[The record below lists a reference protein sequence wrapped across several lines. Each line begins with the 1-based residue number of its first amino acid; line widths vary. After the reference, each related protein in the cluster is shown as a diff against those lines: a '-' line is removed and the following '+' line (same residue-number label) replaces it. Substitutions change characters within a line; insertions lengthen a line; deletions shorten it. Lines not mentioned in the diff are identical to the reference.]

1 MRPMTRLVLGLV
13 VLVGISAAVSLGLP
27 SHVTVTRSVVI
38 NAPEPI
44 VFPYLNNL
52 HQFSDWSPWQL
63 RDPKLAVSYAGPESG
78 KGATVQWTSQVP
90 SIGTG
95 SMEITGSE
103 PNRHIDLAVNF
114 NGLDGTSSYDI
125 SPAGSG
131 SKVTWAFG
139 YDSGT
144 SPLKRWKAL
153 MLDGFVGSEYRAG
166 LDRLKEK
173 IEFGTPPDRA
183 DHQRYAVRRCLDR
196 SRAACRGASA
206 RRGPG
211 CPGGGRSADRV
222 DARSRAPGRHPAG
235 SGGSRTRANA
245 GTEAAKEEAS
255 ESVKRD
261 HARIRASARDPAPSP
276 PEDRPSSPG

>member
-1 MRPMTRLVLGLV
+1 MRPMTRLVLGIV
-13 VLVGISAAVSLGLP
+13 VLVGVLAAVSLGLP

-44 VFPYLNNL
+44 IFPYLNNL
-52 HQFSDWSPWQL
+52 HEFSEWSPWQL

-78 KGATVQWTSQVP
+78 KGATVQWSSQVP
-90 SIGTG
+90 SIGNG

-103 PNRHIDLAVNF
+103 PSRHIDLAVNF

-139 YDSGT
+139 YESGT

-173 IEFGTPPDRA
+173 IESERRPTAPTIIETPPGGVSTEA
-183 DHQRYAVRRCLDR
+183 EQPSAALPPGAV
-196 SRAACRGASA
+196 
-206 RRGPG
+206 P
-211 CPGGGRSADRV
+211 PGGTVPQGTAV
-222 DARSRAPGRHPAG
+222 APGQPAPAAG
-235 SGGSRTRANA
+235 APAA
-245 GTEAAKEEAS
+245 GTAQTGSTPGAAQPAATPPAAAEVAPT
-255 ESVKRD
+255 
-261 HARIRASARDPAPSP
+261 PAPAPKP
-276 PEDRPSSPG
+276 PKKKRRNQ

>member
-13 VLVGISAAVSLGLP
+13 VLVGILGAVALGLP

-52 HQFSDWSPWQL
+52 HEFSEWSPWQL
-63 RDPKLAVSYAGPESG
+63 RDPKLAVSYGGPEQG
-78 KGATVQWTSQVP
+78 KGATVQWTSEVK

-95 SMEITGSE
+95 SMEITESE
-103 PNRHIDLAVNF
+103 PSRHIDLAVNF
-114 NGLDGTSSYDI
+114 NGLDGTSSYGI

-153 MLDGFVGSEYRAG
+153 MLDGFVGAEYRAG

-173 IEFGTPPDRA
+173 IESERRPTAPTISETTPGGTSTEAEQPSAALPPGAVPPQGGAVPQGAAVAPGQPASGAAPPAAGAAQTGSTSTPP
-183 DHQRYAVRRCLDR
+183 
-196 SRAACRGASA
+196 AAAEVT
-206 RRGPG
+206 P
-211 CPGGGRSADRV
+211 
-222 DARSRAPGRHPAG
+222 
-235 SGGSRTRANA
+235 T
-245 GTEAAKEEAS
+245 
-255 ESVKRD
+255 
-261 HARIRASARDPAPSP
+261 PAPKP
-276 PEDRPSSPG
+276 PKKKRRNQ